1 MSVLNEILYRPWGS
15 PLYLS
20 FPRPLAHSTPQ
31 LNGRSVA
38 ARRIARSFDGLGK
51 QGYMTLTE
59 LQRRNKGEAGFV
71 GIGYTSS
78 QTIAVSAPQIAG
90 GALTAVAASG
100 GIWGMAPALAIPVI
114 GTIVAGV
121 TMGLVALFS
130 RKGPKQR
137 VATTEIVNKV
147 EPMLKQNVDGYLA
160 GPRTLSSQ
168 AQALANFDA
177 GWQFVLDNCGIAEM
191 GNPGQA
197 CINDRKAGA
206 CVWKDAQGQCWN
218 WFLGYRDPISSD
230 PNVVADPLVDAQGN
244 LVSSGGGLFGGTGGG
259 SSWLLLGALALG
271 AVALMG
277 TGGKGGGK

>member
-1 MSVLNEILYRPWGS
+1 
-15 PLYLS
+15 
-20 FPRPLAHSTPQ
+20 
-31 LNGRSVA
+31 
-38 ARRIARSFDGLGK
+38 
-51 QGYMTLTE
+51 MTLIE
-59 LQRRNKGEAGFV
+59 LQRRNRGETGFV
-71 GIGYTSS
+71 GLGYTTGE
-78 QTIAVSAPQIAG
+78 TIAVSSPQIAG

-147 EPMLKQNVDGYLA
+147 EPLLKQNVEGYLA
-160 GPRTLSSQ
+160 GPRTRSSQ
-168 AQALANFDA
+168 AQALANFEA
-177 GWQFVLDNCGIAEM
+177 GWQFVLDNCGIPEM

-218 WFLGYRDPISSD
+218 WWVGYHDPIAND
-230 PNVVADPLVDAQGN
+230 ANVVADPVVDAAGN
-244 LVSSGGGLFGGTGGG
+244 LISSIGGVFGGAGGG
-259 SSWLLLGALALG
+259 SGLLLIGALALG
-271 AVALMG
+271 ALAFTSG
-277 TGGKGGGK
+277 GGGKK